1 MANSTDSL
9 DTQKQEILSFLSDDN
24 VKKIVLFGKAGVGK
38 TWMAKEISNSA
49 SLKGSSYGTIWV
61 APGYNCEGRSLLEYI
76 AIQLS
81 VFSSNEELEE
91 DDNAEMEQQ
100 ERKVNPEYLKQEIW
114 KKLDLMKPELEVM
127 KTAKSEEKKPGKLE
141 PKSPM
146 KVNQKDAPGAG
157 KDPYLLVVLDGI
169 NDQENILAQLV
180 DILSHHWCCRKVLIT
195 RRGSDNGV
203 GNEGNG
209 DTIDDSRS
217 YKIKFLSHEESS
229 KLLQNRVK
237 AEVSGA
243 TGFERLSAA
252 IGIGSSGHPVAII
265 MIAEALNHVKDFELE
280 SKDFELES
288 RIEEVASILE
298 SSNIETLLQHVYEM
312 LPSILNKCCWHCR
325 YLFLH
330 HDSIHYNELITH
342 WLLEGYFDHHDHIE
356 KAYDE
361 AHHTL
366 MELIG
371 RGFLRERENS
381 YVYMESDALGVTD
394 NRHDGLSESARVG
407 MASVLNDPIWAGIG
421 RVIQTD
427 GMVKTSRGKR
437 SETSTLLIDG
447 ARFRRE
453 VPETSLI
460 DGARFCREV
469 PETFFPQLK
478 VLVILNPMFKML
490 PLPSKLKELQI
501 LILRGCHLLESVDEI
516 QELTKLLVL
525 EISGA
530 CLVKQIRD
538 DLFETMKDLRS
549 LNLSEVGIKWL
560 PTSVLNRRELRW
572 LILRKCPNLEQLC
585 DAKLLKKKEDA
596 KQDVLSLAKLEVLDF
611 SGSESF
617 QSIQVKT
624 LNPLQKL
631 QILNLSKTKIGRLPF
646 FHNLGELTRLLLSDC
661 SSLARLPTLRPLPKL
676 EILVLSRTTSL
687 KEVQDDCQETKTKF
701 RVLDL
706 NGSTVNKL
714 PSNINGL
721 SHLLLSG
728 CIALPKL
735 PSTQSLKGLKELDLS
750 DASILE
756 EFEDDSFEHLNSLRR
771 LIFSNT
777 KIKALPS
784 LPEHSELRFLL
795 LKNCKWL
802 TELQNLS
809 KLQKLECLD
818 LSGCSELLIASN
830 DSFQGMSQLKTI
842 NLSKTKIESLLPDCF
857 PISLRELKIRNCP
870 NLRVPSLEDLSNL
883 EVLDLCGAESV
894 SEPEF
899 LGNMSKLRILDL
911 SEIKFE
917 VLPSLSHLTD
927 LRELHLRSCSCKV
940 SKLDDLKKLELLD
953 LSGTKVEPVLC
964 LKSFSNLQQL
974 LLRDCADLEDL
985 KDLPSLTLLKVLD
998 LSRTKIKEYPYET
1011 SNLTSLRKLNLEDM
1025 KHMKEIDWKR
1035 IKSIPEEFKL
1045 GGCGS
1050 LSSENS
1056 ASTEWPSILICG
1068 TKFLQFMEENSK
1080 LWDTC
1085 FQKFHFCVWPPKK
1098 RDGRIYDLG
1107 DWGLLTDIKSQGR
1120 IPHREELG
1128 RYLEIHGSY
1137 CISSLPECVLEHADH
1152 ISLIDNSSFS
1162 HFSEVVKENLK
1173 SIKSCWLD
1181 RCMDIE
1187 SIVNGEE
1194 DARASGKLE
1203 FLYLCNLSSLRCV
1216 CDDKVQA
1223 EVFGGLKSL
1232 YIECCAMLTDIF
1244 PLSKLPK
1251 KLETIQIKF
1260 CDEMRELFDH
1270 GMSTECNLQTL
1281 DLMELPKLEKI
1292 GVMMVSLRVLKVRR
1306 CPILKN
1312 LCPLSDLPKKLVTL
1326 QIKSCDE
1333 MKELFSP
1340 GMATECNLQTLDL
1353 MELKKLEKIGVMMVA
1368 LRILTVGRCPHLE
1381 NLEEVLGEAEN
1392 LETLHISHAARL
1404 KTICN
1409 QKVKPTSFKKLEQLK
1424 IESCP
1429 QLKEVSPS
1437 SELPP
1442 HLRVLEI
1449 NSCERLETIF
1459 GGSSEGSSL
1468 SIVQLRCLPKLSST
1482 GFEVLPQHGV
1492 SNCPKLHIGRSG

>member
-1 MANSTDSL
+1 MADSTDSL

-100 ERKVNPEYLKQEIW
+100 ERKVDPEYLKQEIW

-157 KDPYLLVVLDGI
+157 KDPYLLVVLD
-169 NDQENILAQLV
+169 
-180 DILSHHWCCRKVLIT
+180 
-195 RRGSDNGV
+195 
-203 GNEGNG
+203 
-209 DTIDDSRS
+209 
-217 YKIKFLSHEESS
+217 
-229 KLLQNRVK
+229 
-237 AEVSGA
+237 
-243 TGFERLSAA
+243 
-252 IGIGSSGHPVAII
+252 GSSGHPVAII

-394 NRHDGLSESARVG
+394 NRHDGLSGSARVG

-421 RVIQTD
+421 RVVQTD

-478 VLVILNPMFKML
+478 VLVILNPMFKIL

-756 EFEDDSFEHLNSLRR
+756 EFEDDSFEHLNSLHR

-830 DSFQGMSQLKTI
+830 DSFQGM
-842 NLSKTKIESLLPDCF
+842 
-857 PISLRELKIRNCP
+857 
-870 NLRVPSLEDLSNL
+870 
-883 EVLDLCGAESV
+883 
-894 SEPEF
+894 
-899 LGNMSKLRILDL
+899 
-911 SEIKFE
+911 
-917 VLPSLSHLTD
+917 
-927 LRELHLRSCSCKV
+927 
-940 SKLDDLKKLELLD
+940 
-953 LSGTKVEPVLC
+953 
-964 LKSFSNLQQL
+964 
-974 LLRDCADLEDL
+974 
-985 KDLPSLTLLKVLD
+985 
-998 LSRTKIKEYPYET
+998 TKIKEYPYET

-1203 FLYLCNLSSLRCV
+1203 FLYVCNLSSLRCV

-1312 LCPLSDLPKKLVTL
+1312 LCPLSDLPKKL
-1326 QIKSCDE
+1326 
-1333 MKELFSP
+1333 
-1340 GMATECNLQTLDL
+1340 TLDL